1 MRKTLILIFIV
12 ILLTNGKTALAAE
25 TYEETVIGEIID
37 ITIVEK
43 DTFPEYH
50 LTIRILRGQ
59 YTDEVIEKTFTQVQ
73 FSEWDFVPETGQKLV
88 LRIYT
93 TSDGFEVNIM
103 GLSRQGNLLI
113 LFLIFFA
120 LLLAFGRKKG
130 FLSLISLIVS
140 GVIIYIFFIPLV
152 LKGYNIMFLT
162 VFTAVCVI
170 VISFIIISGFSKKS
184 LASILG
190 TICGIISAV
199 ILSEI
204 FCRVC
209 VITGAISEEVYFLA
223 CQSEVEIDFAALF
236 ISGIIIGTIGVVMDV
251 SMSITSLVFE
261 LKKNSPK
268 MSFSKLV
275 SSGLTVGK
283 DMMATMINTLV
294 LAYVGTSLPLLFVY
308 ISSSSSSLTYAL
320 NTETVAGEIIRSL
333 CGSVG
338 LILTVPFTSII
349 ASYIIINKRGDVRSA
364 YRRRPGYQHRI
375 K

>member
-1 MRKTLILIFIV
+1 MRKTLIFIFIV
-12 ILLTNGKTALAAE
+12 IILTNGKTALAAE
-25 TYEETVIGEIID
+25 TNEETVIGEIID
-37 ITIVEK
+37 VTIVET

-50 LTIRILRGQ
+50 LTIRILKGQ

-73 FSEWDFVPETGQKLV
+73 FSQWDFVPETGQKLV

-93 TSDGFEVNIM
+93 ISDGFEANIIS
-103 GLSRQGNLLI
+103 LSRQGNLAL
-113 LFLIFFA
+113 LFIVFFA

-130 FLSLISLIVS
+130 FLSLVSLIVS
-140 GVIIYIFFIPLV
+140 GIIIYIFFIPLV

-162 VFTAVCVI
+162 VFTAIVVI

-204 FCRVC
+204 FCRIC
-209 VITGAISEEVYFLA
+209 VITGAISEEVFLLA
-223 CQSEVEIDFAALF
+223 CEGDVEIDFAALF
-236 ISGIIIGTIGVVMDV
+236 VSGIIIGTIGVVMDV

-261 LKKNSPK
+261 LKENSPE

-308 ISSSSSSLTYAL
+308 ISNSSSLTYAL

-333 CGSVG
+333 CGSIG
-338 LILTVPFTSII
+338 LILTVPLTSII
-349 ASYIIINKRGDVRSA
+349 ASHIIINKRGDVRSA
-364 YRRRPGYQHRI
+364 YTRRPGYQYRS